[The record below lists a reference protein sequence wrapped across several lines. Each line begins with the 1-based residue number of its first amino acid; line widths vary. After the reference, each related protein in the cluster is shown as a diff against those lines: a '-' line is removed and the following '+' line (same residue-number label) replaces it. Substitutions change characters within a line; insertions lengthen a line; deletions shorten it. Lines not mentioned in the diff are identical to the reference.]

1 MHGLMMERALTISS
15 LIEHAAKFHKNTEI
29 VSRTV
34 EGPIHRYT
42 YGEAYRRVNQLANVL
57 TNLGVSEGDRVGTL
71 AWNGYRHFELYFA
84 VSGMGSICHTINPR
98 LFPEQ
103 ITYIINH
110 ANDKVIFCDLT
121 FVPVLESLA
130 EQLVDV
136 NAIVI
141 MTDREHMPETQL
153 SNIYCYEEL
162 MDSTTDEFEWP
173 EIDELQAS
181 SLCYSSGT
189 TGSPKGVLYSHRST
203 VLHSFAVC
211 SADGLAISGR
221 DTVLPVV
228 PMFHVNAWGM
238 PYASTMAGAKLVFPG
253 GAMDGKSLAELL
265 IDEKVTFTGGVPTV
279 WLMLLQHLKETGK
292 TLPHLQRT
300 VVGGSALPQ
309 SMIETFENDY
319 DVACIHAWG
328 MTEMSPL
335 GTVGH
340 MTHAL
345 LEDQD
350 TDLMRYKVKQ
360 GRVLYGVDMKI
371 VNDDGTPLPQD
382 GKAFGELCVRG
393 PWVTNGYFEDDATSA
408 SSFDNENWFRT
419 GDVATIDPH
428 GYMEVVDR
436 SKDVIKSG
444 GEWISS
450 IELENIA
457 IGHAAVA
464 EAAVIGIEHEKW
476 GERPLLV
483 CVKADDI
490 NASGEEILSIYEGKV
505 AQWCI
510 PNAVEFLDELPHTA
524 TGKLQKLTLREH
536 FKGYRFAD

>member
-57 TNLGVSEGDRVGTL
+57 KNLGVSEGDRVGTL

-136 NAIVI
+136 HAIVI
-141 MTDREHMPETQL
+141 MTDMEHMPETQL
-153 SNIYCYEEL
+153 SNINCYEEL

-203 VLHSFAVC
+203 ILHSFAVC

-238 PYASTMAGAKLVFPG
+238 P
-253 GAMDGKSLAELL
+253 
-265 IDEKVTFTGGVPTV
+265 
-279 WLMLLQHLKETGK
+279 
-292 TLPHLQRT
+292 
-300 VVGGSALPQ
+300 
-309 SMIETFENDY
+309 
-319 DVACIHAWG
+319 
-328 MTEMSPL
+328 
-335 GTVGH
+335 
-340 MTHAL
+340 
-345 LEDQD
+345 
-350 TDLMRYKVKQ
+350 
-360 GRVLYGVDMKI
+360 
-371 VNDDGTPLPQD
+371 
-382 GKAFGELCVRG
+382 
-393 PWVTNGYFEDDATSA
+393 
-408 SSFDNENWFRT
+408 
-419 GDVATIDPH
+419 
-428 GYMEVVDR
+428 
-436 SKDVIKSG
+436 
-444 GEWISS
+444 
-450 IELENIA
+450 
-457 IGHAAVA
+457 
-464 EAAVIGIEHEKW
+464 
-476 GERPLLV
+476 
-483 CVKADDI
+483 
-490 NASGEEILSIYEGKV
+490 
-505 AQWCI
+505 
-510 PNAVEFLDELPHTA
+510 
-524 TGKLQKLTLREH
+524 
-536 FKGYRFAD
+536 